1 MQTNSSHQSNPS
13 ISKIYITDNCDCM
26 CHYPD
31 DIEINEENSFF
42 QNNPP
47 SNQQSQKYIQSKLK
61 QKLFRK
67 KNCENLCVCD
77 KPCSCSCHSS
87 ICVCCPCVKERSSDY
102 YKNLYSQI
110 KSELEIEKRRSERM
124 KFDKEMNKDN
134 FEKEKKNLIL
144 ENSQLKKQ
152 ISEIMTLLERE
163 EEKNAQRDQEVFNYQ
178 NDELPKLQQ
187 SYENLIK
194 SIKEEND
201 KKINDINNKI
211 IELSK
216 ENLSLKYQI
225 EKNESEKIKNV
236 NQIIEEL
243 NIEINELKNE
253 LQSKNNIIE
262 KLNNENE
269 ELNSHCEEI
278 NTKYNKE
285 IQDLKNKN
293 MILNQNINLNLSE
306 IKKLKDELIRI
317 KKK

>member
-13 ISKIYITDNCDCM
+13 LSKIYITDNCDCM
-26 CHYPD
+26 CHYSD
-31 DIEINEENSFF
+31 DIEINDDNSFF
-42 QNNPP
+42 QNAPP
-47 SNQQSQKYIQSKLK
+47 SNQQTQKYIQSKLK
-61 QKLFRK
+61 QKLFKK
-67 KNCENLCVCD
+67 KNSENLCVCD

-124 KFDKEMNKDN
+124 KFDKEI
-134 FEKEKKNLIL
+134 IL

-152 ISEIMTLLERE
+152 IAEIMTLLERE

-201 KKINDINNKI
+201 KKINDINSKI
-211 IELSK
+211 LELSK
-216 ENLSLKYQI
+216 ENLSLQYQI

-243 NIEINELKNE
+243 NIEITELKNE
-253 LQSKNNIIE
+253 LESKNSIID
-262 KLNNENE
+262 KLNGENE

-278 NTKYNKE
+278 KSKYNKE
-285 IQDLKNKN
+285 IQELRNKN

-317 KKK
+317 KKNK